1 MAVKQHQL
9 YIELVEN
16 IKSWPMPDILLRL
29 EHGPYENIISY
40 GTGVS
45 PSPAQQREYNSYYW
59 CSRVVSTF
67 DRLEWI
73 RAMTSR
79 SVYRRKSETK
89 SVLLEEWIMYNYE
102 HYTVVYQTILE
113 VALLLTNEVFGL
125 GNPYRKCSYSTV
137 CDNTRINGT
146 SVHCILGKLK
156 DTTNKH
162 RGRKNL
168 LVHRGERIRPPLDTV
183 DLIDSTEVI
192 NMAIKLG
199 IEIGGEREELPVEFL
214 LIHSQKELIEI
225 MEKECTE
232 IESQVEDLFS
242 ALLPYYRKF
251 RSTSF

>member
-9 YIELVEN
+9 FIELLEN
-16 IKSWPMPDILLRL
+16 IKSWPMPDILNRL
-29 EHGPYENIISY
+29 EHGPYEILINY
-40 GTGVS
+40 GAGVK
-45 PSPAQQREYNSYYW
+45 PSLEQQREYNSYYW
-59 CSRVVSTF
+59 CSRLVSIF

-79 SVYRRKSETK
+79 SVHRRKNERK
-89 SVLLEEWIMYNYE
+89 DVLLEEWIMYNYE

-125 GNPYRKCSYSTV
+125 GNPYKKCSYSTV
-137 CDNTRINGT
+137 CDNTRIKGT
-146 SVHCILGKLK
+146 SVHSILEKLK
-156 DTTNKH
+156 DTTDKH

-168 LVHRGERIRPPLDTV
+168 WVHRGERIRPPLDTI

-214 LIHSQKELIEI
+214 LTYSQKELIEI
-225 MEKECTE
+225 MEKECTK